1 MEEMFYFSERDRK
14 MAEIGRLHET
24 DIEAEAY
31 ASDPC
36 SSCPYNDKYAGCV
49 FSPEDS
55 EEWYCYKEREAK
67 NVNKE

>member
-31 ASDPC
+31 ANNPC
-36 SSCPYNDKYAGCV
+36 FGCPYYDEYAGCT
-49 FSPEDS
+49 FDPID
-55 EEWYCYKEREAK
+55 EEWYCYKEKEVE
-67 NVNKE
+67 NVNEE